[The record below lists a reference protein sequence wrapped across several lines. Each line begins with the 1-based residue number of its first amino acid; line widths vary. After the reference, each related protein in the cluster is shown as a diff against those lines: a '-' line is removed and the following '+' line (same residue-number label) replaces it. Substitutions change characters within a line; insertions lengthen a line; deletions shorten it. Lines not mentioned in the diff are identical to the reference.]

1 MPDVNPGPARQPTL
15 REERAQV
22 TRRRIA
28 DAARRLFFR
37 DGYAATTIAGIA
49 TEADVAVQT
58 VYAVYGSKAGILD
71 ALRESAMSQPEAEA
85 VYREQMTEPSPR
97 RRLALFARSVR
108 LRWELAGDIVVIHR
122 DAGTADPQIRAGVAA
137 TLEQR
142 RRGIAGPAAT
152 LRTALRPGIDVD
164 QAFAV
169 LDALSLPE
177 VYEELVG
184 VHALDA
190 GRLRGLAGS
199 RAHPRAARRGL
210 TCDAR
215 CRREAS

>member
-71 ALRESAMSQPEAEA
+71 ALRESAMSQPEAGVCHQLA
-85 VYREQMTEPSPR
+85 EPSPR

-122 DAGTADPQIRAGVAA
+122 DAGSCGRRDPGRGRRDP
-137 TLEQR
+137 QR
-142 RRGIAGPAAT
+142 RRCRLHGLAVTLDRGPPT
-152 LRTALRPGIDVD
+152 RLDVD
-164 QAFAV
+164 QTFAV

-184 VHALDA
+184 VHGGRPDA
-190 GRLRGLAGS
+190 
-199 RAHPRAARRGL
+199 
-210 TCDAR
+210 
-215 CRREAS
+215 